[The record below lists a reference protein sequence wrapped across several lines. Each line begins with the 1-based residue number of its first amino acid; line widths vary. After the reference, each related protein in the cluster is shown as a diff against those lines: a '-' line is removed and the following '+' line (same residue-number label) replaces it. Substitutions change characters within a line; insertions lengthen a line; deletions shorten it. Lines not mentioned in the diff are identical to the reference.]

1 MVESVVLD
9 LELKCP
15 QISGLFT
22 FSGKSNLSRICKV
35 LEKKKKITVI
45 VTFSRFG
52 NQNSGEPCVGNGNQY
67 RSCNT

>member
-22 FSGKSNLSRICKV
+22 FQGSPIFQGFARFL
-35 LEKKKKITVI
+35 KKKLITVI

-52 NQNSGEPCVGNGNQY
+52 NQNSGEPCAGNGNQY
-67 RSCNT
+67 R